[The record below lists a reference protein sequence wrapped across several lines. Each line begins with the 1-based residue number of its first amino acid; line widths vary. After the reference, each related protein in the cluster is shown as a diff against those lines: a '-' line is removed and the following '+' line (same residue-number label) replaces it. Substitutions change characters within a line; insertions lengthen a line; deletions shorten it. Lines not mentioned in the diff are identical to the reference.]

1 MSHNMFVNALIEG
14 GVTGLA
20 LMITGFVSLFWH
32 TIKVK
37 NPLGMMALA
46 GFLTEG
52 ISLDAQVYRTFAIA
66 IVLAFL
72 VKSETVENVLYSSI
86 SVSDRRKDECNLTT
100 S

>member
-1 MSHNMFVNALIEG
+1 
-14 GVTGLA
+14 
-20 LMITGFVSLFWH
+20 
-32 TIKVK
+32 
-37 NPLGMMALA
+37 
-46 GFLTEG
+46 
-52 ISLDAQVYRTFAIA
+52 VYRTFAIA